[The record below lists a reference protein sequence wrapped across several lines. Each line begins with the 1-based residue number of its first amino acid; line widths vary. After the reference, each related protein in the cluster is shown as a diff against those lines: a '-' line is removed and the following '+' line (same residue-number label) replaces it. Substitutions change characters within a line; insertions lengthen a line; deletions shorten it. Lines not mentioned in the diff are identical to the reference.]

1 MLRVS
6 SVSLTLIPVF
16 ILWGT
21 ECVLLRKASKLWL
34 QPLNETHLQT
44 GTFPSGFLWGV
55 GTSAFP
61 TEGSWDADGK
71 GESVWDRFTHHSR
84 TDRSASDSYVQWEED
99 LRSVQYLG
107 VKFYTFSLSWPRLF
121 PDGDITANPNPAG
134 VEHYRRLIGKLK
146 ELQVEPVVTLFHWD
160 LPQVLQER
168 FRGWLNRSMVDVFAD
183 YAAFCFQTFG
193 GEVRYW
199 LTMHNP
205 FLLAVQG
212 YGTGAHAPGV
222 IGDRADPFIAAHN
235 LIRAHAK
242 AWHIYDKLFR
252 PHQGGKVSITL
263 GSHWV
268 EPLHGQASPANVEL
282 CQKSMEAVIGWFAEP
297 IYGSGDYPESLKAS
311 NRGVIPEF
319 TPDERLYVRGTA
331 DFFSLAFGPETL
343 RVGRGLARFGQTVT
357 PDLRSVLVWVQQM
370 YGDPQVLVAES
381 GWFSDASVGVEDTV
395 AIYMMK
401 RFIIQVMQAVSVDG
415 VSVFGYTAWSLV
427 DGFEWNHGYS
437 VRRGLFYIDFSRPE
451 RHRLPKTS
459 ARFYRRLVQ
468 DNGFPADNTK
478 HIEGRFPCDFQFGVS
493 ESVLQVHLRPFS
505 PQFTDPHLYRW
516 NYSGDGVLKPVTGIV
531 LHTRAAQCTDFL
543 YIQRH
548 LFLLGVTGS
557 SHYRFA
563 LDWTQLMPSGDPSSV
578 DAEKVRF
585 YRCVLSELVRR
596 GIQPVVTLYHPSNR
610 SPSLGL
616 PEPLH
621 ANGGWRNDS
630 VVEAFVK
637 FATFCYQE
645 FGGLVP
651 TWITINEPNR
661 LTDAYGGTAEDRRTV
676 ARHLLLAHAKAWRVY
691 DTRFRLQQ
699 GAAVSIALHA
709 DWVEPANPFVES
721 HEDAQQHFL
730 LFELGRFLDPLFEGR
745 DSALIGFT
753 DDEREE
759 LKGALDFIALNHFTT
774 RLVSP
779 LHQPSPQNPNPPKP
793 PNQDHGFSLMTDLT
807 WPSSHMRQALV
818 PWGLRRMLGWVKNR
832 YGNELPIIIT
842 ASGVDD
848 HAPHNDQLRQ
858 RYIRDYLQEALK
870 ARELDGVNLRG
881 FYIWKLQ
888 DHHDLQFGLF
898 SSAAHHSRPKA
909 SVSLY
914 RDIITHRGFPS
925 AADLRPFP
933 CQVADNRTSCEF
945 CTHIAKNKPL
955 LFFSACVSVSVSM
968 LSVLIIISVL
978 RKRRRRRM
986 PISVRPQRL
995 AVQQRFPMMR
1005 VANRTR
1011 HLHR

>member
-6 SVSLTLIPVF
+6 SVCLSLIPALVF
-16 ILWGT
+16 SA
-21 ECVLLRKASKLWL
+21 VDYKASKLWL
-34 QPLNETHLQT
+34 QPLNVTFLQT
-44 GTFPSGFLWGV
+44 GAFPSGFLWGV

-71 GESVWDRFTHHSR
+71 GESVWDRFTHHPR
-84 TDRSASDSYVQWEED
+84 TSDSYLQWEED
-99 LRSVQYLG
+99 LKSVQDLG
-107 VKFYTFSLSWPRLF
+107 VNFYSFSLSWTRLF
-121 PDGDITANPNPAG
+121 PNGDATENPNPAG
-134 VEHYRRLIGKLK
+134 VEHYRRLIGRLK

-168 FRGWLNRSMVDVFAD
+168 FGGWLNRSMEDVFAD
-183 YAAFCFQTFG
+183 YAAFCFRTFG

-199 LTMHNP
+199 ITMHNP
-205 FLLAVQG
+205 FLLAALG

-222 IGDRADPFIAAHN
+222 AGGRADPFIAAHN

-242 AWHIYDKLFR
+242 AWHVYDQHFR
-252 PHQGGKVSITL
+252 AHQNGKVSITL

-268 EPLHGQASPANVEL
+268 EPHDGKASPENLEH

-319 TPDERLYVRGTA
+319 TAQQKLSVKGTA
-331 DFFSLAFGPETL
+331 DFFSLAFDPETL
-343 RVGRGLARFGQTVT
+343 RVAQALARFGQKLTF
-357 PDLRSVLVWVQQM
+357 DLRSVLVWVRLM

-381 GWFSDASVGVEDTV
+381 GWFSDASVGVEDTM
-395 AIYMMK
+395 AIYLMK
-401 RFIIQVMQAVSVDG
+401 KFIIQVMQAVSVDG

-437 VRRGLFYIDFSRPE
+437 MRRGLFYIDFSQPE
-451 RHRLPKTS
+451 RRRIPKTS
-459 ARFYRRLVQ
+459 AHFYRRLIR
-468 DNGFPADNTK
+468 DNGFPAHSTP

-493 ESVLQVHLRPFS
+493 ESILQVHLHPFS

-516 NYSGDGVLKPVTGIV
+516 NHSGNSALKPVTGIQ
-531 LHTRAAQCTDFL
+531 LRNRAAQCTDFL

-563 LDWTQLMPSGDPSSV
+563 LDWTQLMPSADPSSV
-578 DAEKVRF
+578 DPEKVRF

-596 GIQPVVTLYHPSNR
+596 GIQPVVTLYLSDR
-610 SPSLGL
+610 SQSLGM

-621 ANGGWRNDS
+621 ANGGWRNHS
-630 VVEAFVK
+630 TVEAFANY
-637 FATFCYQE
+637 ATYCYQE
-645 FGGLVP
+645 FGGFVQ

-661 LTDAYGGTAEDRRTV
+661 LTEAHNGTAEDRRMV

-691 DTRFRLQQ
+691 DTRFRHQQ
-699 GAAVSIALHA
+699 GAMVSFALHA
-709 DWVEPANPFVES
+709 DWAEPANPFVES
-721 HEDAQQHFL
+721 HEAARQDFL
-730 LFELGRFLDPLFEGR
+730 SFELGRFLDPVFEGR
-745 DSALIGFT
+745 GNPLIGFT

-779 LHQPSPQNPNPPKP
+779 LHKPSPRNPNPPKP
-793 PNQDHGFSLMTDLT
+793 ANQDHGYSLMTDVT
-807 WPSSHMRQALV
+807 WPASHLGMAFV
-818 PWGLRRMLGWVKNR
+818 PWGLRRVLGWVKDR
-832 YGNELPIIIT
+832 YGDGLPIIIT

-848 HAPHNDQLRQ
+848 QASLNDQLRQ

-881 FYIWKLQ
+881 FYISKLQ
-888 DHHDLQFGLF
+888 DHHGLQFGLF
-898 SSAAHHSRPKA
+898 TSAARHSRPKA
-909 SVSLY
+909 SVALY
-914 RDIITHRGFPS
+914 RDIITRRGFPS
-925 AADLRPFP
+925 AADLRPFT
-933 CQVADNRTSCEF
+933 CQVADTWTSCEL
-945 CTHIAKNKPL
+945 CRHIAENKPL
-955 LFFSACVSVSVSM
+955 LFFSVCVSVSVSM
-968 LSVLIIISVL
+968 LIIISVL
-978 RKRRRRRM
+978 RKRRMRQRRAVN
-986 PISVRPQRL
+986 VRAQRL
-995 AVQQRFPMMR
+995 AVPQRFHMMR
-1005 VANRTR
+1005 VAHRPGR
-1011 HLHR
+1011 LHY